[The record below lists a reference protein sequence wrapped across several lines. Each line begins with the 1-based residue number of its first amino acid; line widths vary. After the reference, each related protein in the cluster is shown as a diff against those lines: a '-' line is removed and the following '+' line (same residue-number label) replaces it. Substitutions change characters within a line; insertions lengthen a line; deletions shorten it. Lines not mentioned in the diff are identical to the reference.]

1 MKRHWAIV
9 ALLACAGPLLVA
21 FAWQG
26 GLASLGD
33 DSASYLVVAQA
44 FSRTNPSVLP
54 WVGYHTHFPPL
65 FPLALW
71 LAGGAGNFHVAHAL
85 VALFAVAALAL
96 AYRFALVDTGRR
108 SAAFAVVV
116 AFLLCPTAW
125 ISAKAVLSEPMFL
138 AASLAALAYHQSRLA
153 DGRGTWQ
160 QWSILGL
167 LLAATV
173 LTRIVGATLVAALI
187 VHLGI
192 RGLRERRWVASH
204 ELALAVVPSMALLGL
219 WRVLRP
225 IAAQDSYERVSS
237 AMAQSWTYGTGFMA
251 SMSANSVF
259 AGWVASFTA
268 EASVGTAATAA
279 TIVVAILAAI
289 GLVLRL
295 ARNRLD
301 AWYVAI
307 SLGVVY
313 GWVFSEDNTRR
324 LLYPLL
330 PLLLLYAGQAVAAG
344 CTRLGRRQWTPAA
357 VGAAGL
363 VMALACVPAL
373 VLLAQKAVDRA
384 PAFPA
389 SPWRMSDI
397 TDYYTTLNLQRS
409 RAIAGKHVAV
419 LAGLEEFQRNT
430 PPDARIMWMRPEYV
444 ALLGRREGLAWYYAW
459 DPKRVAQ
466 EVRSQRA
473 DYLVVAYLHKTDLNG
488 QNGDPSATLGQ
499 VSEYAQPKMALSNPV
514 TGGVEIVL
522 LQVDRARLDAWIA
535 AHP

>member
-1 MKRHWAIV
+1 M
-9 ALLACAGPLLVA
+9 ALLACVGPLLLA

-44 FSRTNPSVLP
+44 FSRNNSSILP

-65 FPLALW
+65 FPLALS
-71 LAGGAGNFHVAHAL
+71 LAGGSGNFLVAHAL
-85 VALFAVAALAL
+85 VALFAVGSLVL
-96 AYRFALVDTGRR
+96 AYRFVLVDTGRR

-116 AFLLCPTAW
+116 AFMLCPTAW

-138 AASLAALAYHQSRLA
+138 FASLAALAYHQSQLA
-153 DGRGTWQ
+153 DARGTWQ

-167 LLAATV
+167 LLAAAV
-173 LTRIVGATLVAALI
+173 LTRIVGATLVAAL
-187 VHLGI
+187 VVYLGV

-204 ELALAVVPSMALLGL
+204 ELALAVVPSIALLGL
-219 WRVLRP
+219 WRLLRP
-225 IAAQDSYERVSS
+225 IAAQDSYERVST

-251 SMSANSVF
+251 SMSANSVL

-268 EASVGTAATAA
+268 EAGVGAAATAA

-313 GWVFSEDNTRR
+313 AWVFSEDNTRR

-330 PLLLLYAGQAVAAG
+330 PLLLLYAGQAVAEG
-344 CTRLGRRQWTPAA
+344 CARLGRRQWIPAA
-357 VGAAGL
+357 IGVAGL
-363 VMALACVPAL
+363 VMALACVPATA
-373 VLLAQKAVDRA
+373 LLAQKALDRA
-384 PAFPA
+384 PAFPG
-389 SPWRMSDI
+389 SEWRMSDI
-397 TDYYTTLNLQRS
+397 TDYYTTLNVQRS
-409 RAIAGKHVAV
+409 RAIAGKHVTV
-419 LAGLEEFQRNT
+419 LAGLEAIRRST
-430 PPDARIMWMRPEYV
+430 PTDARIMWMRPEYV

-459 DPKRVAQ
+459 DPKRLAQ
-466 EVRSQRA
+466 EVRAQRI
-473 DYLVVAYLHKTDLNG
+473 DYLVVAYLHKTDLSG
-488 QNGDPSATLGQ
+488 QNGDPSSTLSQ
-499 VSEYAQPKMALSNPV
+499 VSEYAEPKMALSNPV
-514 TGGVEIVL
+514 TGGVEFVL
-522 LQVDRARLDAWIA
+522 LYVDRARLDAWIA
-535 AHP
+535 AHPS